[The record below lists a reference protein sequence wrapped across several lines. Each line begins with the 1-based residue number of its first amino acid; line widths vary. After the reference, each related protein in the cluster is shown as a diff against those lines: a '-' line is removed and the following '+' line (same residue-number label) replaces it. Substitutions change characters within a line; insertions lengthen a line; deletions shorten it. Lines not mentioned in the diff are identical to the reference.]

1 MAAVIARLY
10 ELGFAAGRTT
20 DSAAERQWYR
30 HDEVGELSREEAAV
44 IAQRV
49 VPAFARANDLPDRA
63 DTLTDLVA
71 MTLHRCFVTNVVHA
85 DSPLGT
91 LHGECGR
98 AVEEGTRA
106 QLGAARASELGKAVR
121 GGPCGGEVQQ
131 AGFVPRN
138 RATLCAVSCASLG
151 SSHGSRRRQPG
162 PVPSR
167 IRRARSTASSRRR
180 WRNWEFPIGGGMPFH
195 M

>member
-1 MAAVIARLY
+1 MLAQIEQHGGVESVEVDRRGEFLRVDAGGPKDVAAVIARLY
-10 ELGFAAGRTT
+10 ELGFAAERTT

-30 HDEVGELSREEAAV
+30 RDDVGELSREEAAV

-85 DSPLGT
+85 ASPLGT

-98 AVEEGTRA
+98 AVEEATRA
-106 QLGAARASELGKAVR
+106 QLGAARASELGKAI
-121 GGPCGGEVQQ
+121 EADLA
-131 AGFVPRN
+131 AGR
-138 RATLCAVSCASLG
+138 
-151 SSHGSRRRQPG
+151 SSKPD
-162 PVPSR
+162 
-167 IRRARSTASSRRR
+167 
-180 WRNWEFPIGGGMPFH
+180 
-195 M
+195 